1 MSTSSSSGSAT
12 GGLGDLLALFG
23 QSNPLA
29 QAGKTLGQFQKAVD
43 DLLALVQQ
51 FSATM
56 ESMNTIAMRVN
67 TLLDDVEPP
76 IRALMPQVTR
86 TIKAGDA
93 IVDRM
98 GSAVDLLADLGKALQ
113 PLAQVAES
121 ASVFGLKPLTTL
133 RENASGAADLVRRV
147 TQFAAT
153 DTQPADA
160 TPSPATAQGKA
171 APAKKAA
178 ATKPAPTKEAPAKK
192 PEPRKAAATKPAPT
206 TAARAKQPRR

>member
-171 APAKKAA
+171 APAKK
-178 ATKPAPTKEAPAKK
+178 PAPKKAAPAKK
-192 PEPRKAAATKPAPT
+192 PALKKAAP
-206 TAARAKQPRR
+206 AKQPRR

>member
-1 MSTSSSSGSAT
+1 
-12 GGLGDLLALFG
+12 
-23 QSNPLA
+23 
-29 QAGKTLGQFQKAVD
+29 
-43 DLLALVQQ
+43 
-51 FSATM
+51 
-56 ESMNTIAMRVN
+56 
-67 TLLDDVEPP
+67 
-76 IRALMPQVTR
+76 MPQVTR

-171 APAKKAA
+171 APAKK
-178 ATKPAPTKEAPAKK
+178 PAPKKAAPAKK
-192 PEPRKAAATKPAPT
+192 PALKKAAP
-206 TAARAKQPRR
+206 AKQPRR

>member
-12 GGLGDLLALFG
+12 GGLGDLLGLFG

-29 QAGKTLGQFQKAVD
+29 QAGKTLSQFQKAVD
-43 DLLALVQQ
+43 DLLGLVQQ
-51 FSATM
+51 FNATM
-56 ESMNTIAMRVN
+56 ESMNKIATRVN

-113 PLAQVAES
+113 PLAQLAES
-121 ASVFGLKPLTTL
+121 ASVFGLKPLSSL

-153 DTQPADA
+153 DVQPTDA
-160 TPSPATAQGKA
+160 PPSPASAR
-171 APAKKAA
+171 AKKAA
-178 ATKPAPTKEAPAKK
+178 SANKPAATKTAPVK
-192 PEPRKAAATKPAPT
+192 KAAAKKAVT
-206 TAARAKQPRR
+206 AKQTRR

>member
-98 GSAVDLLADLGKALQ
+98 GSAVDLLGDLAKALQ

-160 TPSPATAQGKA
+160 APSPDTARGKA
-171 APAKKAA
+171 APAEKAATTKPATAKKPALKKAA
-178 ATKPAPTKEAPAKK
+178 SAKK
-192 PEPRKAAATKPAPT
+192 PALKKAAP
-206 TAARAKQPRR
+206 AKQPRR

>member
-153 DTQPADA
+153 DTQPVDA

-171 APAKKAA
+171 APAEKAATTKPATAKKPALKKAA
-178 ATKPAPTKEAPAKK
+178 SAKK
-192 PEPRKAAATKPAPT
+192 PALKKAAP
-206 TAARAKQPRR
+206 AKQPRR

>member
-98 GSAVDLLADLGKALQ
+98 GSAVDLLGDLAKALQ

-121 ASVFGLKPLTTL
+121 AGVFGLKPLTTL

-160 TPSPATAQGKA
+160 APSPDTARGKA
-171 APAKKAA
+171 APAEKAATTKPATAKKPALKKAA
-178 ATKPAPTKEAPAKK
+178 SAKK
-192 PEPRKAAATKPAPT
+192 PALKKAAP
-206 TAARAKQPRR
+206 AKQPRR

>member
-1 MSTSSSSGSAT
+1 MSTPSSSGSAT

-51 FSATM
+51 FNATM

-98 GSAVDLLADLGKALQ
+98 GSAVDLLADLAKALQ

-160 TPSPATAQGKA
+160 APSPDTARGKA
-171 APAKKAA
+171 APAEKAA
-178 ATKPAPTKEAPAKK
+178 TTKPATAKKLASKKATPAKK
-192 PEPRKAAATKPAPT
+192 PALKKAAP
-206 TAARAKQPRR
+206 AKQPRR

>member
-160 TPSPATAQGKA
+160 APSPDTARGKA
-171 APAKKAA
+171 APAEKAATTKPATAKKPALKKAA
-178 ATKPAPTKEAPAKK
+178 SAKK
-192 PEPRKAAATKPAPT
+192 PALKKAAP
-206 TAARAKQPRR
+206 AKQPRR